1 MYKLA
6 TKNYT
11 SILRIVILAQLQWFI
26 QITTAKKKEFG
37 RVNRNLS
44 SEVQYYYVGLPMSI
58 FGYCMYL

>member
-1 MYKLA
+1 M
-6 TKNYT
+6 
-11 SILRIVILAQLQWFI
+11 RIVILAQLQWFI

-37 RVNRNLS
+37 RVNS